1 MVTHSSI
8 LAWRTPRTEGP
19 GRLQSMQ
26 SQRVRDDWAH
36 THTHTHTPSWKY
48 LVRGPWSGPARAVV
62 ILPSLPDN
70 RDIVLRWKLPFQ
82 HLPCLLVWIFVSGL
96 LLLKESHPV
105 PFRNKSWAPMLQGG
119 CNCSYQRDH
128 RSWRGG
134 WSECGDLILPANI
147 SAGVFTFVPPTSGL
161 HFPWASFK
169 IDLSSSVNQTVLFS
183 LVMLLLRCW
192 SSVTEEHF

>member
-1 MVTHSSI
+1 MWIWPLGREDPLDMVTHSSI

-19 GRLQSMQ
+19 GRLQSTQ
-26 SQRVRDDWAH
+26 SQRVRDDWARACTHARTH
-36 THTHTHTPSWKY
+36 THTHTHSWKY
-48 LVRGPWSGPARAVV
+48 LARGPWSGPARAVV

-105 PFRNKSWAPMLQGG
+105 QFRNKSWAPVLQGG

-128 RSWRGG
+128 RSWRGADQSVG
-134 WSECGDLILPANI
+134 IWFCLPTFLQVSLPLCHLPLDCI
-147 SAGVFTFVPPTSGL
+147 SLGPHSRLTCPP
-161 HFPWASFK
+161 P
-169 IDLSSSVNQTVLFS
+169 
-183 LVMLLLRCW
+183 
-192 SSVTEEHF
+192 